1 MNAQREEGP
10 SMYTEEDVKKIFAQ
24 RGNIEMELGV
34 YRAQY
39 YKREE
44 SIPPDILLRIIQLER
59 DLMTIDSLFHALST
73 NEKLV
78 VRLHVM
84 EQLDWPQVLREYVNQ
99 WGEDSEKTI
108 RSLQICQTKAI
119 RKVAQILNRK
129 IGFQCISTE

>member
-1 MNAQREEGP
+1 
-10 SMYTEEDVKKIFAQ
+10 MYTEEDVKKIFAQ

-73 NEKLV
+73 NEKFV

-119 RKVAQILNRK
+119 RKMAQILNRK